1 MDEKLKQRV
10 VGGVVLFSL
19 AVIVVPLLFDS
30 ESDQKKATVSS
41 VIPPREQAVVQPL
54 PLTQQWADKQV
65 ADLQPKPLPADNEPP
80 ERLLDELPPSAS
92 AAPSKAVSAPLNAA
106 IVAKPIEKSVAKQP
120 PEPASPN
127 KNSPPVKT
135 VAEVKPAMVTTA
147 RSNQAWLLQVGSFSQ
162 RKNAEALRDKLT
174 RSGYR
179 AFVTQG
185 KSGGKTISRVRIGP
199 ELLRPNADKL
209 RKKLE
214 GELNMQVVVV
224 ENP

>member
-1 MDEKLKQRV
+1 
-10 VGGVVLFSL
+10 
-19 AVIVVPLLFDS
+19 
-30 ESDQKKATVSS
+30 
-41 VIPPREQAVVQPL
+41 
-54 PLTQQWADKQV
+54 
-65 ADLQPKPLPADNEPP
+65 
-80 ERLLDELPPSAS
+80 
-92 AAPSKAVSAPLNAA
+92 
-106 IVAKPIEKSVAKQP
+106 
-120 PEPASPN
+120 
-127 KNSPPVKT
+127 
-135 VAEVKPAMVTTA
+135 MVTTA